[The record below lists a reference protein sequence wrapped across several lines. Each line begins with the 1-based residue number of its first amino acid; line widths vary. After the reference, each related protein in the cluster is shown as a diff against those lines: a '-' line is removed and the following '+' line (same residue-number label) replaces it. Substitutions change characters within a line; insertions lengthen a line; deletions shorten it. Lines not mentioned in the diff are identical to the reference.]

1 MKTTFLFT
9 SMLISVGLSTESEIP
24 PDKVNTLGLRA
35 GAFDNRPGTCF
46 DTNHFV
52 HIINRRKAN
61 DKGTEKHDKTSKNR
75 TLWTRNQSVHSL
87 RLPLIIHH
95 PVNQFKKVPWIWLHW
110 RTIVRTLS
118 AIFSALKMSSSFSL
132 SNALWLFSRV
142 FFSSGEQELDD
153 HDSGLSFRLSG
164 IAKSH
169 QWYNLWRSTKTAS
182 YSFGIPRGLPTGQIV
197 GNCSTYSVINTKC
210 TSFSDVKSV
219 CYWPQAFR
227 VLKYP

>member
-52 HIINRRKAN
+52 HVINRWKAN

-95 PVNQFKKVPWIWLHW
+95 PVNQFKKIPWMWLHW
-110 RTIVRTLS
+110 RTVVRTKKNRKHQHQMWPGKENS
-118 AIFSALKMSSSFSL
+118 IPSGKRNFRGWSFFWRKKMHNLQYLPSSTLGCREITVSF
-132 SNALWLFSRV
+132 WL
-142 FFSSGEQELDD
+142 E
-153 HDSGLSFRLSG
+153 
-164 IAKSH
+164 
-169 QWYNLWRSTKTAS
+169 
-182 YSFGIPRGLPTGQIV
+182 
-197 GNCSTYSVINTKC
+197 
-210 TSFSDVKSV
+210 
-219 CYWPQAFR
+219 
-227 VLKYP
+227 